1 MEGGIWVKE
10 QNARFVS
17 RGCVSWGAWRGR
29 CLFLASDPQWIT
41 QGGLVQAESVLLL
54 EGREGG
60 GDGFGPTLLTVL
72 HVQLPVSSYL
82 AL

>member
-1 MEGGIWVKE
+1 MPLPGLRPPVDHTE
-10 QNARFVS
+10 
-17 RGCVSWGAWRGR
+17 
-29 CLFLASDPQWIT
+29 
-41 QGGLVQAESVLLL
+41 GGLVQAESVLLL